1 MLTQLWIMKRLPSV
15 SSLVVKIQM
24 LFKRKLLIFSRAT
37 INSTY
42 KSKNHENEQNSYVEV
57 LRRSIIAILNETNI

>member
-1 MLTQLWIMKRLPSV
+1 MDYEAAPVCQQPCGEE
-15 SSLVVKIQM
+15 

-57 LRRSIIAILNETNI
+57 LRCAIIAILNETNI